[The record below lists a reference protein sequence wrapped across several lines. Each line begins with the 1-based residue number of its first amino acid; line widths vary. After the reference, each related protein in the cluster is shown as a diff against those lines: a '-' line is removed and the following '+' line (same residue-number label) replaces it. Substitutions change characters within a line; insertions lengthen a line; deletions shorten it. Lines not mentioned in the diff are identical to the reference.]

1 MANSSLFSLT
11 CNAPEDARLVN
22 FHELEQH
29 AGHTFRWTEPV
40 AMVRIAMLPQACE
53 VIIDTGSL
61 RGVDLDFPF
70 QLHWNSQEVP
80 ASNWVVD
87 SGKLKFSVDP
97 NWCDTHGEQR
107 LSISAKPLKAENGR
121 RQLGMPICSIEVV
134 PPGTGTSA
142 TIPFAAAQ
150 GKSAKV
156 NGKGKKMGWFG
167 HRSPEPVIPI
177 WQVQMPGMEVAQEG
191 GSKYPACERVVIAPC
206 EINARHGTG
215 LLIQY
220 LIADLGQ
227 VATVNS
233 MRCYNDDRAHS
244 RVHHY
249 LPSHKMSR
257 HQIYDQ
263 VYEWFGAAPPKQAY
277 VVPYFESDLLVSMA
291 LRDLFH
297 TKIALHIMDDNCLFG
312 SEIAADVAE
321 EAISKSDVLLVIS
334 PEMRQAYEQRFGR
347 KAWILPP
354 IVPQNLIPGQLVL
367 PQFPAA
373 NAATAAAS
381 QPSVKRQWWR
391 QITNVF
397 RRQESVTANATE
409 LPRGILIGNI
419 WDRAWLEQLR
429 KTIRDSGLQV
439 DWYSNN
445 PEAVWLKDSVK
456 DLAADGIHLHDS
468 LWGQALVDELRKRP
482 FALMPSGQL
491 TGEGSR
497 ESIARLSLPSR
508 IPFVVSTAHLP
519 VIALGSP
526 ETAAAKFV
534 QRFELGVSIDYD
546 GVALRQA
553 VQTLLQPQQQQ
564 EIRQRAQKLSQTF
577 SAEGLENWLW
587 QSVEKQ
593 QPADSRFED
602 LFPPKPGEFSCYFD
616 AEPPTNVHWSFR
628 DTWQMLHRIKRQGLT
643 PDVIVD
649 VGASTGVWS
658 WTASTIFPE
667 AKFVLVDPM
676 MSRYSEQARNYYLK
690 SFRSYELVEAALSDK
705 CGQTEILVS
714 NDLYGTSLLKVDE
727 RTRKCD
733 VARVE
738 VLTLDELARRKQLR
752 GHTLIKID
760 VQYAEHLV
768 VNGGL
773 QFFKDHV
780 DAVILELTIEREH
793 PQAKTYR
800 EMLDMMSELG
810 FTMIDEME
818 GWRDPQTGRLEQKDT
833 VFFKNHLVANRRVA

>member
-1 MANSSLFSLT
+1 MANSSLFSMT

-53 VIIDTGSL
+53 VILDTGSL
-61 RGVDLDFPF
+61 RGANLDFPF
-70 QLHWNSQEVP
+70 QLHWNSHEIPSSSLVIE
-80 ASNWVVD
+80 
-87 SGKLKFSVDP
+87 SGKLKFSVEP
-97 NWCDTHGEQR
+97 SWCDIHGEQR

-121 RQLGMPICSIEVV
+121 RQLGMPVCSIEVIT
-134 PPGTGTSA
+134 PGAVQQA
-142 TIPFAAAQ
+142 TIPFASARSKDI
-150 GKSAKV
+150 KSNV
-156 NGKGKKMGWFG
+156 KGKKSGWFG
-167 HRSPEPVIPI
+167 HKSPEPLLPI
-177 WQVQMPGMEVAQEG
+177 WQVKMPGMEVAQEG
-191 GSKYPACERVVIAPC
+191 GSRYPACDRVVIAPC

-220 LIADLGQ
+220 LISDLGQ

-249 LPSHKMSR
+249 LPNHKMSR

-263 VYEWFGAAPPKQAY
+263 VYEWFGDAPPKQAY
-277 VVPYFESDLLVSMA
+277 VVPYFQSDLYLSMA

-297 TKIALHIMDDNCLFG
+297 TKIALHVMDDNCLFG
-312 SEIAADVAE
+312 QEIAIDVAE
-321 EAISKSDVLLVIS
+321 EAINKSDVLLVIS

-347 KAWILPP
+347 KAWVLPP
-354 IVPQNLIPGQLVL
+354 IVPQNLIPDQLIM
-367 PQFPAA
+367 PQFSTASLNLSQQPA
-373 NAATAAAS
+373 
-381 QPSVKRQWWR
+381 KRDWWR
-391 QITNVF
+391 KLTQVF
-397 RRQESVTANATE
+397 RRQEPAKATE
-409 LPRGILIGNI
+409 TDLPRGILIGNI

-468 LWGQALVDELRKRP
+468 LWGQALVDELRRRP

-508 IPFVVSTAHLP
+508 IPFVVSTSHLP
-519 VIALGSP
+519 VITLGSP

-534 QRFELGVSIDYD
+534 QRFELGDSIDYD
-546 GVALRQA
+546 GTALRQA
-553 VQTLLQPQQQQ
+553 VQMIVQPQHQL
-564 EIRQRAQKLSQTF
+564 EIRQRAQRLSNSF
-577 SAEGLENWLW
+577 SAHDLENWLW
-587 QSVEKQ
+587 QSVDKQ
-593 QPADSRFED
+593 QPVDTRFED
-602 LFPPKPGEFSCYFD
+602 LFPPKPGEFSCFFD

-628 DTWQMLHRIKRQGLT
+628 DTWQMLNRIKRQGLA

-658 WTASTIFPE
+658 WTAATIFPD

-676 MSRYSEQARNYYLK
+676 MSRYSEQARNYYLQ

-752 GHTLIKID
+752 GRTLIKID

-773 QFFKDHV
+773 QFFKDNV

-800 EMLDMMSELG
+800 EMLDMMSDLG

-833 VFFKNHLVANRRVA
+833 VFFKNHLVASRRVA